1 LAFLVLRYLGNEC
14 VVARMNRHLAK
25 TFGAILILFAQP
37 PVGIARRAAFEFANG
52 RQGPPS
58 TASRIAGDIQNARF
72 GVTRRQWETIAAGA
86 NWQRYVGS
94 ETDLEAEARDQPEG
108 VWCNVATD
116 RFASTAREAV
126 FYAFREGQPLD
137 CRLEELKY
145 TLTESP
151 GDATYDLVLSALREH
166 FGPATAIPQSH
177 PGINPER
184 PDLPAG
190 GLWSRHTEEWSSIQH
205 WQSGGTRI
213 LLYRQAKTVQV
224 LATSDLL
231 RRSLKQHPLAF
242 SPQQY
247 IASSGQWQLLQ
258 RLEAR
263 FPEAVALIESSDRI
277 VDQERVRQSLLA
289 IFRAHSNASSDAD
302 KTALMILADR
312 LAGRLR
318 IEGDSPIKGNPQI
331 ADVLAHGVSFSESP
345 FDAGIWYYNGS
356 LAKEIRRLAPE
367 SFWGQFL
374 TVADIDAGG
383 EDMGCDP
390 TYDDVITNGRAW
402 LTAHP
407 KSVYSPLLILDIAQ
421 AYETKWSV
429 GQRPNDQESR
439 LNPQALEEA
448 RKGAIEWYARLL
460 REYPSEEAK
469 GFRWNLAHLK
479 LGADSA
485 QRRYFC
491 EYA

>member
-1 LAFLVLRYLGNEC
+1 
-14 VVARMNRHLAK
+14 MNRHLAK
-25 TFGAILILFAQP
+25 TLGAILILFAP
-37 PVGIARRAAFEFANG
+37 PHDAVAGRAPFRPGNG
-52 RQGPPS
+52 QQAPPS
-58 TASRIAGDIQNARF
+58 TASRIAGAVQNVRF
-72 GVTRRQWETIAAGA
+72 GVTRRQWETSAAGA
-86 NWQRYVGS
+86 KWQRYVGS
-94 ETDLEAEARDQPEG
+94 ETDLEAEAKDQPEG

-116 RFASTAREAV
+116 RFADTAREAV
-126 FYAFREGQPLD
+126 FYAYREGQPLD

-231 RRSLKQHPLAF
+231 RRSLKQHPSASF

-318 IEGDSPIKGNPQI
+318 IEGESPIKGNPQI

-402 LTAHP
+402 LKAHP

-429 GQRPNDQESR
+429 GQRPNDQDSR
-439 LNPQALEEA
+439 LDPQALEEA
-448 RKGAIEWYARLL
+448 RQRAIEWYERLL

-469 GFRWNLAHLK
+469 RFRWNLAHLK
-479 LGADSA
+479 LGADTA